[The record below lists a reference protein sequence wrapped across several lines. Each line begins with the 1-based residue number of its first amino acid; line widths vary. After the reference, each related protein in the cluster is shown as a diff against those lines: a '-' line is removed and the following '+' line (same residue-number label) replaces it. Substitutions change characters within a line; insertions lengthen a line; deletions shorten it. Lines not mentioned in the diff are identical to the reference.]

1 MTKRSLVVVAGL
13 FCVCLTVSAQ
23 QIPREIAL
31 TSLNATSN
39 RLPWVALS
47 DPRSFPF
54 SNAFAWNEGAPND
67 FLPDWRPT
75 GWNNSPYLNF
85 ATTAGQYRQTTT
97 TGSSIGLSKD
107 SSKEGVDLAR
117 SNPFE
122 YVHGEIGFMYGRS
135 VGGKNSFD
143 IESGYIWGVTG
154 NDKFQISAG
163 AFYENSNV
171 DFSRRRR

>member
-13 FCVCLTVSAQ
+13 FSFCISLSAQ
-23 QIPREIAL
+23 QIRTPGTL
-31 TSLNATSN
+31 GSLNAAWDHFPLLT
-39 RLPWVALS
+39 LS

-54 SNAFAWNEGAPND
+54 SNTGAWVGATMND
-67 FLPDWRPT
+67 FLPDWKPA
-75 GWNNSPYLNF
+75 GWENSANLNF
-85 ATTAGQYRQTTT
+85 ATTMGQYQQTTT

-122 YVHGEIGFMYGRS
+122 YVHGEVGFMYGRS

-143 IESGYIWGVTG
+143 VESGYIFGVTG